1 MNTEDLFPYIRNM
14 LSMMPEDEQIA
25 TINELKVLLH
35 SLSPFAAE
43 PVDCVLWVPAQAV
56 EANDYNPNTMGT
68 AEKRLL
74 LTSLKKDGF
83 TQPIVVSNQQAGYVV
98 VDGFHRHVLGQS
110 DQTLKRRLK
119 GYLPVVCVRKKQ
131 SGKDDRIA
139 ATIRHNRARGRH
151 AVDGMSDI
159 IRDLA
164 RLGWADEKIARELG
178 MEADEVLRL
187 KQISGLSEVFADEEY
202 SEAWTVE

>member
-14 LSMMPEDEQIA
+14 LSVMPEAEQIA
-25 TINELKVLLH
+25 AINELKVLLH
-35 SLSPFAAE
+35 SLSPFADE
-43 PVDCVLWVPAQAV
+43 PVDCVLWVPAESV

-74 LTSLKKDGF
+74 LTSLKKDGY
-83 TQPIVVSNQQAGYVV
+83 TQPVVVCHQQTGYVV
-98 VDGFHRHVLGQS
+98 VDGYHRQLLGQT

-119 GYLPVVCVRKKQ
+119 GYLPVVNVRKKQ
-131 SGKDDRIA
+131 SRKDERIA

-151 AVDGMSDI
+151 AVNGMSDI
-159 IRDLA
+159 IRDLS
-164 RLGWADEKIARELG
+164 RLGWADEKIAKELG

-187 KQISGLSEVFADEEY
+187 KQVSGLSEVFADEEY